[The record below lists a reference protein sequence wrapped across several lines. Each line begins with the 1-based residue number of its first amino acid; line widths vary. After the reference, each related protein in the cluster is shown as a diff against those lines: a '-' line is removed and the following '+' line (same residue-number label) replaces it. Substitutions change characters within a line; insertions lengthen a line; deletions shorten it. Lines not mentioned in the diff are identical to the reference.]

1 MEIADKILA
10 GDRKAIAELITLV
23 ENNSPKAIK
32 YLASIYPYTGKAW
45 VIGITGPPGCG
56 KSTLIAQLTKE
67 YRKQGKKVGVIAI
80 DPSSPFSGGAFLG
93 DRVRMQEHS
102 GDRDVFIR
110 SMGSRGSLGG
120 VARATSEVT
129 KILDASGKDIVLVET
144 LGVGQADVEIAKT
157 ALTVVVVT
165 MPGTGDEIQAIKA
178 GIIEIGDIFV
188 VNKADLPGA
197 EQVVANLEMML
208 AREGGWKPLV
218 IKANALQNLG
228 IPELVNA
235 IQKHLEYLKESNQL
249 AAKLKEK
256 TRIEFME
263 IVKQNLTNY
272 ILEKVIAKHEFEEF
286 VERILKR
293 QIDPY
298 SAAAKLIEKL

>member
-272 ILEKVIAKHEFEEF
+272 ILEKVIAKHDFEEF